1 MVRRPMGSART
12 DTSPASKAMASIAA
26 TVDPTAAG
34 PKCHQ
39 APPPTWPCLVGVL
52 GPHDSP
58 VRRLMPPPVFTLN
71 QLRIFLAVAHSRSL
85 TQAAKILDQTQPS
98 LSQHIAKLEDA
109 IGQLL
114 FQRGRG
120 QLELTDAGTFLL
132 RRAEIIMAEVDE
144 AVRGLADHAKG
155 VRGVLSVGML
165 SSIARNLL
173 PDVQARMGET
183 FPDVELDVHE
193 VAPAEAL
200 EMLYTRRLTVAV
212 VSAGSIA
219 SSSLSFTQT
228 PVFSDPYVL
237 AVPRGLDLAGVTDPE
252 FQLDPDERRLL
263 NSVVQFTFG
272 STYQLRIAG
281 WYQTFLPAHHVI
293 SHVRSY
299 ELALAMVQ
307 ARRGVT
313 IVPALRYQ
321 GERRHWLRRHLVQY
335 RYGRPPGRRPGAF
348 AVSQHG
354 ATGHFHRRAAS
365 RRRRDPA
372 ACRRAST
379 TVSAPSLFRHCR
391 WPITG
396 RHLNQ
401 AACVAD
407 RMGSPALSRTAKR
420 RASRPEQWSMN
431 TRVLIILGLLS
442 FAGSSEARSADQMR
456 FWNLTGNKN
465 NQAVSGSH
473 GHHEM
478 ES

>member
-1 MVRRPMGSART
+1 MLHRAMGSTRT
-12 DTSPASKAMASIAA
+12 DTPPYSKTVAS
-26 TVDPTAAG
+26 TAAAPTQPPRG
-34 PKCHQ
+34 RSANKRRHQ
-39 APPPTWPCLVGVL
+39 YGYASLVCWV
-52 GPHDSP
+52 STT
-58 VRRLMPPPVFTLN
+58 VWYAALMPPPAFTLN

-173 PDVQARMGET
+173 PDVQARMAET

-219 SSSLSFTQT
+219 SGSLSFTQT

-237 AVPRGLDLAGVTDPE
+237 AVPRGLDLEGVTDPE
-252 FQLDPDERRLL
+252 SQLDPDERRLL

-313 IVPALRYQ
+313 IVPALSTRVNAGTGYDVTLYNI
-321 GERRHWLRRHLVQY
+321 GMEDRRVVALVPSQY
-335 RYGRPPGRRPGAF
+335 RNTEP
-348 AVSQHG
+348 Q
-354 ATGHFHRRAAS
+354 ATFIAALRAAG
-365 RRRRDPA
+365 DAIQQPA
-372 ACRRAST
+372 VEPAPPFLRQAF
-379 TVSAPSLFRHCR
+379 SA
-391 WPITG
+391 
-396 RHLNQ
+396 
-401 AACVAD
+401 AA
-407 RMGSPALSRTAKR
+407 
-420 RASRPEQWSMN
+420 
-431 TRVLIILGLLS
+431 
-442 FAGSSEARSADQMR
+442 AGQ
-456 FWNLTGNKN
+456 
-465 NQAVSGSH
+465 
-473 GHHEM
+473 
-478 ES
+478 

>member
-1 MVRRPMGSART
+1 
-12 DTSPASKAMASIAA
+12 
-26 TVDPTAAG
+26 
-34 PKCHQ
+34 
-39 APPPTWPCLVGVL
+39 
-52 GPHDSP
+52 
-58 VRRLMPPPVFTLN
+58 MPPPVFTLN

-313 IVPALRYQ
+313 IVPALSIRVNAGTGYDVTLYNI
-321 GERRHWLRRHLVQY
+321 GMEDRRVVALVPSQY
-335 RYGRPPGRRPGAF
+335 RNTEP
-348 AVSQHG
+348 Q
-354 ATGHFHRRAAS
+354 ATFIAALRAAG
-365 RRRRDPA
+365 DAIQQPA
-372 ACRRAST
+372 VEPAPPFLRQAF
-379 TVSAPSLFRHCR
+379 SA
-391 WPITG
+391 T
-396 RHLNQ
+396 
-401 AACVAD
+401 AA
-407 RMGSPALSRTAKR
+407 G
-420 RASRPEQWSMN
+420 Q
-431 TRVLIILGLLS
+431 
-442 FAGSSEARSADQMR
+442 
-456 FWNLTGNKN
+456 
-465 NQAVSGSH
+465 
-473 GHHEM
+473 
-478 ES
+478 